1 MEVGAVEV
9 FLEAPEVVSV
19 EIRAVEVVSDLAEAL
34 TLVVDVIDWF
44 SDFVIP
50 LNPDVEGTDVIIDV
64 PGELKTDAA
73 LVDLAPAFICL
84 LAEDDVLAFEV
95 LTLGSLTVWVDIKLP
110 LVLETSSV
118 LVVVLSEDFEVLEMC
133 DFMLVIVE
141 EVEISVEAEVDESV
155 PIRLNVDSLKQD
167 VSPKTS

>member
-1 MEVGAVEV
+1 M
-9 FLEAPEVVSV
+9 
-19 EIRAVEVVSDLAEAL
+19 
-34 TLVVDVIDWF
+34 
-44 SDFVIP
+44 
-50 LNPDVEGTDVIIDV
+50 
-64 PGELKTDAA
+64 
-73 LVDLAPAFICL
+73 
-84 LAEDDVLAFEV
+84 
-95 LTLGSLTVWVDIKLP
+95 DIKLP

-118 LVVVLSEDFEVLEMC
+118 LVMVVSEDFEVLEMC